1 MEPLFLMPNFKE
13 KIWGG
18 TNLHRMF
25 GYNLPSDQ
33 TGECWAISGHNNGPS
48 IIASDPF
55 KGVELS
61 ALWDTN
67 PQLFGVS
74 NMKHA
79 QFPLLTKIIDA
90 NNDLS
95 VQVHP
100 DDKYVRQNKLGEF
113 GKTECWYVL
122 DCKEDAEIILGHRAH
137 NLSEFK
143 EKLDS
148 QNWKGIL
155 NIVKISAGDFYYVPS
170 GTVHALCEGTMVLEI
185 QQTSDLTFR
194 LYDYDRVDQSGCK
207 RDLHIKEALEV
218 IKVPHEI
225 NQTTP
230 NISWCNKSAVTTL
243 IEERYFS
250 VYKWDVHDSLSIR
263 HDNKF
268 LVCSAIQG
276 SGVICH
282 NERTY
287 AIKSGDHFILPFQF
301 GLFELKGNCTIIAA
315 HT

>member
-48 IIASDPF
+48 IIASGPF
-55 KGVELS
+55 KGVKLS
-61 ALWDTN
+61 DLWDTN

-74 NMKHA
+74 NKKHA

-90 NNDLS
+90 NKDLS

-122 DCKEDAEIILGHRAH
+122 DCKEDAEIILGHQAQT
-137 NLSEFK
+137 LSEFK
-143 EKLDS
+143 EKVEN
-148 QNWKGIL
+148 QNWEGLL
-155 NIVKISAGDFYYVPS
+155 NKVKISAGDFYYVPS
-170 GTVHALCEGTMVLEI
+170 GTLHALCEGTVVLEV
-185 QQTSDLTFR
+185 QQTSDLTYR
-194 LYDYDRVDQSGCK
+194 LYDYNRIDQSGCA
-207 RDLHIKEALEV
+207 RELHLKEALEV
-218 IKVPHEI
+218 MKVPHESVRTSPKVLR
-225 NQTTP
+225 NG
-230 NISWCNKSAVTTL
+230 KSLVTTL
-243 IEERYFS
+243 IEEQYFS
-250 VYKWDVHDSLSIR
+250 VYKWEVHDSLSIR
-263 HDNKF
+263 CDNKF
-268 LVCSAIQG
+268 LVCSVIQG
-276 SGVICH
+276 DGNILLKEESYSFKC
-282 NERTY
+282 
-287 AIKSGDHFILPFQF
+287 GDHFILPFQF

-315 HT
+315 HA